1 MLPGIERQP
10 RKKLEPSPERLL
22 TLLHG
27 WRDEVVRAGCTITR
41 IALAFEAGRAERQRP
56 RIAARALRFREWAVS
71 GRAGAGNTRYR
82 HVLRTRRETRQSSR
96 RMLR

>member
-1 MLPGIERQP
+1 MSRRQNQATAENHHTSPPSRAHYARENGEVELKAVTAAAPGSR
-10 RKKLEPSPERLL
+10 
-22 TLLHG
+22 G
-27 WRDEVVRAGCTITR
+27 
-41 IALAFEAGRAERQRP
+41 AGRAERQRP